1 MATLE
6 YNGQQL
12 QIAEDWRVGELIEAE
27 NALKIDMET
36 ARGGGKMALIAYIT
50 IRRHDADTKEGVIAD
65 AVLRM
70 ELSAISGEAEDDE
83 GDAGPPDEEG
93 DGEEAGNGHSSETAA
108 QQTTGR
114 PRSEALA

>member
-12 QIAEDWRVGELIEAE
+12 EIAEDWRVGELIEAE

-50 IRRHDADTKEGVIAD
+50 IRRHDTTTAEGVIAD

-70 ELSAISGEAEDDE
+70 ELSAISG
-83 GDAGPPDEEG
+83 
-93 DGEEAGNGHSSETAA
+93 DGEADARPPADAADDTGHSSETDAPPI
-108 QQTTGR
+108 TG
-114 PRSEALA
+114 PRRLEASG